1 MALNLSSL
9 ANTLLIG
16 CLLLILSSG
25 VSTLQL
31 INFHTFRT
39 SLLKSKCA
47 VSKSETMT
55 LCVCNAVKSNRSLW
69 GLSAG
74 WEECCSPSSSP
85 SQRQPSTV
93 IGQLT
98 QQTVTPS
105 GWQLMLSQPC
115 SQSSLLTSWM
125 YLKTESHRLYLSTLS
140 FFSWKT
146 DWTDDNKVCVTN
158 DMLRKAAISL
168 AFNTTNKYSIS
179 VSWCIFSSW
188 WKSHFSVFWG
198 INWNCKI
205 ENFFNQFQWPMCTL

>member
-74 WEECCSPSSSP
+74 WEECYSPSSSP

-140 FFSWKT
+140 FFPERLIGQ
-146 DWTDDNKVCVTN
+146 
-158 DMLRKAAISL
+158 MII
-168 AFNTTNKYSIS
+168 KYVWLMTCLEKQPSAWLLTPPTSI
-179 VSWCIFSSW
+179 
-188 WKSHFSVFWG
+188 
-198 INWNCKI
+198 
-205 ENFFNQFQWPMCTL
+205 QFQYHDVFSHLDENHIFLFFGGLIETVR

>member
-1 MALNLSSL
+1 M
-9 ANTLLIG
+9 
-16 CLLLILSSG
+16 
-25 VSTLQL
+25 
-31 INFHTFRT
+31 FRT

-205 ENFFNQFQWPMCTL
+205 GHWNWLKKFSMCTL